1 MRKSCIF
8 LLFLLLILSPFKPA
22 SAEGYGDLFIS
33 VGDAIMKVKAED
45 WAAADRLVNQL
56 NEDWEAVDQTGSK
69 EAKNV
74 ENSIVALNE
83 TLKKKDEEQVLDAL
97 TGVSHSLV
105 AFEKEQN
112 PVDQEKQREDFR
124 VALTPILTDLRLA
137 IEKKNADETFHQYEA
152 FLAAWTRNESVVRE
166 QSIAY
171 YGKIETQMGFLRI
184 ALTKEE
190 KDFNKVGEIYRSL
203 EEAVNSFASGKQLK
217 AENRNYSLDTLVG
230 LLEKADTAIS
240 QKDTDTA
247 VSSLEE
253 FLTVWPSVEGEIR
266 TRNGSLYTTLES
278 NIPVLAGKLSSGNA
292 DLDENQQ
299 KIQEYKKSV
308 KLLQAK
314 TDYTMWDATLIL
326 LREGLEALLIVTAL
340 IAFLRKAGAP
350 QHQKW
355 IWVGAVAGVLMSI
368 ATAVFITTAFSSL
381 SAGSNREA
389 IEGVTGVFAVAMM
402 TAVGIWLHKKSSTK
416 LWNQYLQKQIGV
428 AVSTG
433 SIITMALVSFLSIF
447 REGAETIIFY
457 VGMAPAITTG
467 KLLAGIAVA
476 TAILILFAFVFLR
489 YSKKISV
496 APFFKAATFLIY
508 FLAFKILGVSLHALQ
523 LTGHLGTTQIQSLP
537 IISWIGFY
545 PTMETLITQLVLIAI
560 FVVTTMRIET
570 KGRREEEQ
578 VV

>member
-1 MRKSCIF
+1 MRKTGIF
-8 LLFLLLILSPFKPA
+8 LLFLLLILSPFQSA

-45 WAAADRLVNQL
+45 WTAADGLITQL
-56 NEDWEAVDQTGSK
+56 NNDWEAVDQTDSK

-74 ENSIVALNE
+74 ESSIAALNE
-83 TLKKKDEEQVLDAL
+83 ALEKKDKEQVLDAL
-97 TGVSHSLV
+97 TDVSHSLV

-112 PVDQEKQREDFR
+112 PVDQEKQREEFQA
-124 VALTPILTDLRLA
+124 ALSPVLADLKQA
-137 IEKKNADETFHQYEA
+137 IEAKDADETFTQYEA

-190 KDFNKVGEIYRSL
+190 KDFNKIGEIYGSL
-203 EEAVNSFASGKQLK
+203 EEAVNGFASGKQVK
-217 AENRNYSLDTLVG
+217 AENNSYSLDTLVG
-230 LLEKADTAIS
+230 LLEKADNALS

-253 FLTVWPSVEGEIR
+253 FLTVWPSVEGEVR
-266 TRNGSLYTTLES
+266 TRNGSLYTKLES
-278 NIPVLAGKLSSGNA
+278 DIPVLAGKLSSGNA
-292 DLDENQQ
+292 DLAENQQ
-299 KIQEYKKSV
+299 KIQEYKQSV
-308 KLLQAK
+308 ELLQAK
-314 TDYTMWDATLIL
+314 TDYTIWDAALIL

-355 IWVGAVAGVLMSI
+355 IWVGAAAGVLMSI
-368 ATAVFITTAFSSL
+368 AAAVFITTAFSSL
-381 SAGSNREA
+381 SAGANREA
-389 IEGVTGVFAVAMM
+389 IEGFTGVVAVAMM
-402 TAVGIWLHKKSSTK
+402 TAVGIWLHQKSSIK
-416 LWNQYLQKQIGV
+416 LWNQYIQKQIGV

-457 VGMAPAITTG
+457 VGMAPAISTG
-467 KLLAGIAVA
+467 KLLTGIAA
-476 TAILILFAFVFLR
+476 AAAILAVFAFVFLR
-489 YSKKISV
+489 YSKKIPV
-496 APFFKAATFLIY
+496 APFFKVATFLIY

-523 LTGHLGTTQIQSLP
+523 LTGYLETTQIQSLP
-537 IISWIGFY
+537 IISWLGFY
-545 PTMETLITQLVLIAI
+545 PTWETLIPQLILIAI
-560 FVVTTMRIET
+560 FVLTSVRVEI
-570 KGRREEEQ
+570 KGRAKEQ
-578 VV
+578 IV